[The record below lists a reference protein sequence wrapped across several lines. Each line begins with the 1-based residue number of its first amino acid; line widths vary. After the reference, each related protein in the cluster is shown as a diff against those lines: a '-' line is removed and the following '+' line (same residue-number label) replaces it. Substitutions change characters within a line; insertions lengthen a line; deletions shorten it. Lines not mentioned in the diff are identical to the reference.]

1 MSADERNGEGAER
14 GVSAESAEAVS
25 GVDQRRRSLLAAGS
39 TLLMAGGLAGGYG
52 TFFAM
57 AGRYLFPSDR
67 NKAWMFV
74 SDLNGIAPGA
84 SRPFVSPT
92 GVPVTVT
99 RRADSA
105 VNQPPSVEDFLA
117 LSSVC
122 PHLGCRVHWEPHHD
136 RFFCPCHNGV
146 FDPAGTATGGPPA
159 SAGQNLPQYPLR
171 IVGQALYI
179 EMPRTSVGEDRVT

>member
-99 RRADSA
+99 RRADM
-105 VNQPPSVEDFLA
+105 PSTSRRRWKTFWRFPAFVRTWGVA
-117 LSSVC
+117 CTGSRITTASSV
-122 PHLGCRVHWEPHHD
+122 LATMAFSIRQA
-136 RFFCPCHNGV
+136 RR
-146 FDPAGTATGGPPA
+146 PAGRRPPPGRICRSIRCALLARRCISKCRELRLEKTG
-159 SAGQNLPQYPLR
+159 
-171 IVGQALYI
+171 
-179 EMPRTSVGEDRVT
+179 